1 MSQSFDNW
9 FHIAR
14 KGFVHGLTGILND
27 DLRLSF
33 IFLLICLFY
42 LWTRSDKWCG
52 ESASYE

>member
-9 FHIAR
+9 FHFAGQ
-14 KGFVHGLTGILND
+14 GFVDGLTGILND

-33 IFLLICLFY
+33 IFLLIALFY
-42 LWTRSDKWCG
+42 LWTQSDKWYS